1 MRKWYKRRGGYLP
14 RIPWGQRPKW
24 YRPIVP
30 FRVRVNPPKPEF
42 HLPPEI
48 PWQWEPREKAKKGII
63 ERDSKK
69 FKPKR
74 VITVP
79 LSSDQKKLLEINKP
93 KLDKRKKVKPY
104 KDTKSYKKKRL
115 PGKQQESQSNKTET
129 TTGDMPRRKR
139 RMTKRMFRANR
150 PVTRL
155 KRWLRPPR
163 GKKKLTKKVIRRGT
177 GSTFSSFYS
186 KKRYK
191 KNKYKYVISTFPW
204 QKILE
209 VKSDKITSDFNE
221 QGVRGG
227 LVCLDR
233 FFISDRME
241 PELPASDRTG
251 AILIDKVECT
261 AQFSNMSKASV
272 IVDIIEYH
280 YRKDSG
286 ISITALWDNGL
297 GQVATGINK
306 SSLGATVFMSP
317 HLTQAVKIDRIHTVE
332 LGQGQSHMH
341 KVKRKYN
348 RIFNLEDMESGS
360 DNFMSDWTFGTM
372 FVQRGE
378 PINGKDTQTTVVN
391 TSATAVDYVVHT
403 TTTYKYALPLRKA
416 LKYYNTITQLDTAQ
430 MLDEGS
436 GEVED
441 VVSA

>member
-1 MRKWYKRRGGYLP
+1 MIKWYKRRGGYLP
-14 RIPWGQRPKW
+14 RIPWGQRPSW

-30 FRVRVNPPKPEF
+30 FRTRVNPPKPEF
-42 HLPPEI
+42 HTPPEI
-48 PWQWEPREKAKKGII
+48 PWWWRPEEVAKEAIKKK
-63 ERDSKK
+63 SKRY
-69 FKPKR
+69 PLTR
-74 VITVP
+74 VYQIP
-79 LSSDQKKLLEINKP
+79 LTSDQKKTLETTKP
-93 KLDKRKKVKPY
+93 KAGKRKKVKPY
-104 KDTKSYKKKRL
+104 KDTKSFKKKRL
-115 PGKQQESQSNKTET
+115 PGKQQESQSNT
-129 TTGDMPRRKR
+129 TTQETGDMPRRKR
-139 RMTKRMFRANR
+139 RMSKRTFRQNR
-150 PVTRL
+150 PVKRL
-155 KRWLRPPR
+155 KAWLRPPR
-163 GKKKLTKKVIRRGT
+163 GKKKLTQKVIRRGT

-209 VKSDKITSDFNE
+209 VKSDKITSTFNE
-221 QGVRGG
+221 QAVRGG

-233 FFISDRME
+233 YFISDRLE

-272 IVDIIEYH
+272 VVDIIEYRF
-280 YRKDSG
+280 RKDSSL
-286 ISITALWDNGL
+286 SITALWDNGL

-306 SSLGATVFMSP
+306 ASLGSTVFMSP
-317 HLTQAVKIDRIHTVE
+317 QLTQAIKIEKIHTVE

-341 KVKRKYN
+341 KIKRKIN

-360 DNFMSDWTFGTM
+360 DNFMNDWTFGTL

-378 PINGKDTQTTVVN
+378 PINGKSTQTGIVN
-391 TSATAVDYVVHT
+391 TCATAIDYVVST

-416 LKYYNTITQLDTAQ
+416 LKYYNSITQLTAAQ

-441 VVSA
+441 VTNA